1 MTIKTLMATAAIAV
15 TLPLTAM
22 ADSAENKAFVLE
34 ALENTL
40 LAGDVEAVDQYFAT
54 DHSDVP

>member
-1 MTIKTLMATAAIAV
+1 MTMKTLMTTAAIAV
-15 TLPLTAM
+15 ALPFTAM

-40 LAGDVEAVDQYFAT
+40 LGGRC
-54 DHSDVP
+54 